1 MKQLH
6 PVILFAIAL
15 VFAQNCTQN
24 TKNAASKATVITAT
38 DPKIAPITL
47 PLGFNDYWYAGNAE
61 LCTYSVSQERYGEIR
76 QAEQVNIVV
85 TEDFSDARQ
94 VKLDDPAAAGI
105 DRIPVLKFN
114 SIRRF
119 HTGIY
124 DYSIMQSIF
133 TPISG
138 LPTIK
143 STTSVQDWCGQVFMQ
158 ANLEQD
164 GYNLRSFSY
173 FESEGDRDLHLP
185 HAMLE
190 DEIWT
195 RIRINPFTIST
206 GKVRIIPSVVFIQLR
221 HKTAGVQ
228 NAEIQIEKGE
238 HESVLKLVYYDIP
251 RSLTI
256 RFETKF
262 PYKILDW
269 EEVNEGKIASKGEL
283 KATRKSAYWKEHDNI
298 HAPLRDSLQLRF

>member
-76 QAEQVNIVV
+76 QAEQINIVV

-124 DYSIMQSIF
+124 DYSIMQSPPTLSRPRFKLPFILF
-133 TPISG
+133 PCGTSKHSIVHNKKKKKPIWHTP
-138 LPTIK
+138 LP
-143 STTSVQDWCGQVFMQ
+143 
-158 ANLEQD
+158 
-164 GYNLRSFSY
+164 
-173 FESEGDRDLHLP
+173 
-185 HAMLE
+185 
-190 DEIWT
+190 
-195 RIRINPFTIST
+195 
-206 GKVRIIPSVVFIQLR
+206 
-221 HKTAGVQ
+221 
-228 NAEIQIEKGE
+228 
-238 HESVLKLVYYDIP
+238 
-251 RSLTI
+251 
-256 RFETKF
+256 
-262 PYKILDW
+262 
-269 EEVNEGKIASKGEL
+269 
-283 KATRKSAYWKEHDNI
+283 
-298 HAPLRDSLQLRF
+298 